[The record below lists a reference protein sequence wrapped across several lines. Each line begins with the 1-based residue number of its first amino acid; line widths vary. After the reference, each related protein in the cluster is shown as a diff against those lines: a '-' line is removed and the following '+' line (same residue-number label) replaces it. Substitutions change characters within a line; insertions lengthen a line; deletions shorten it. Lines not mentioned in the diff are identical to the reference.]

1 MGHVACIEVDFGN
14 HKQFRGNINVLRQG
28 TNLCAE
34 TLHLINESML
44 WYWTVGL
51 TITIDTPALGMYM
64 IAGTE

>member
-1 MGHVACIEVDFGN
+1 M
-14 HKQFRGNINVLRQG
+14 LRQG